1 MDTSDFR
8 ILFSRDARF
17 SSYRGIFL
25 GLLGL
30 SFAPERRL
38 KTPANGLALTAFY
51 LVT

>member
-17 SSYRGIFL
+17 SSYCGIFL

-38 KTPANGLALTAFY
+38 KAGELLRMGWR
-51 LVT
+51 

>member
-17 SSYRGIFL
+17 SSYRSIFL

-30 SFAPERRL
+30 SFAPGWRL
-38 KTPANGLALTAFY
+38 KAGKLLCMGWR
-51 LVT
+51 